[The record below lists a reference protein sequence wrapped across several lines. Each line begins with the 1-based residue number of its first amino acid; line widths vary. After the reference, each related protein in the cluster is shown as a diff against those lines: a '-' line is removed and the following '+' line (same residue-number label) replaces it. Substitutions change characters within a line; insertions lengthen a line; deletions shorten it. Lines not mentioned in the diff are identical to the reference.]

1 MRHFRMPVVGA
12 ALLALLVSAC
22 GPGDDGQTPTPDVA
36 LPTVTVGSAGFYEAA
51 LVAEIYAQALEAQGF
66 TVIRQLE
73 LGERPTVHAALTADE
88 VNLIPEYL
96 GGGLAQGFG
105 GTPTADEDQT
115 HADLAA
121 AFEEIGFVVLDYSP
135 GTNADGFVVRSE
147 TAQELGLE
155 TMSDLATVADQLTW
169 GLAPGCP
176 DNPVCGPGL
185 REVYGIDIAQLQVES
200 LAPCSTV
207 MAEALN
213 AGAIDV
219 AQVCTTQPDIER
231 FGFFL
236 LEDDGGLQPA
246 QNLAPVASRELYEAG
261 GDVLADTLNAVSAQ
275 LTTEELTS
283 LGVLVAVEQQS
294 YQAVAR
300 QWLEDRGLN

>member
-1 MRHFRMPVVGA
+1 MP
-12 ALLALLVSAC
+12 
-22 GPGDDGQTPTPDVA
+22 GPPSVI
-36 LPTVTVGSAGFYEAA
+36 EAP
-51 LVAEIYAQALEAQGF
+51 L
-66 TVIRQLE
+66 
-73 LGERPTVHAALTADE
+73 
-88 VNLIPEYL
+88 N
-96 GGGLAQGFG
+96 
-105 GTPTADEDQT
+105 
-115 HADLAA
+115 
-121 AFEEIGFVVLDYSP
+121 IGFV
-135 GTNADGFVVRSE
+135 GRSE